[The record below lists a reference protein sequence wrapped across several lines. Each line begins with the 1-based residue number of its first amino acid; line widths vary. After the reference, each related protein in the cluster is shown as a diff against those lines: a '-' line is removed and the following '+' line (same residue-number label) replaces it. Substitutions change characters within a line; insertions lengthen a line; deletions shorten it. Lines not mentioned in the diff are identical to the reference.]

1 MSCKTYKFLQVLLDK
16 LGRRVGRRDTVY
28 RCAFTPELPRV
39 PDSITGTYH
48 SRFDVQG
55 VAAAR

>member
-1 MSCKTYKFLQVLLDK
+1 MSCKTCKFLQVPLDK
-16 LGRRVGRRDTVY
+16 LGRRVVGQDNTY
-28 RCAFTPELPRV
+28 CCAFTPELPRL

-55 VAAAR
+55 VAVAR